1 MPGHEERPTLA
12 RGSIPLRGPSQTQ
25 GHPGASIGGP
35 GEGRDHGMTMDEQS
49 QAEQLETFDEQD
61 GGIHLEDMP
70 PERPWGAAAYGAGGT
85 ETPDTVAARS
95 AREEPDVLPLAEEPA
110 AGLYENE
117 DGFAAD
123 DEAQAVALLQD
134 EVPGTLSAEEAAVH
148 LVSEDDAV
156 TYGGLD
162 PDGPIGDGYVDPADT

>member
-1 MPGHEERPTLA
+1 
-12 RGSIPLRGPSQTQ
+12 
-25 GHPGASIGGP
+25 
-35 GEGRDHGMTMDEQS
+35 MTMDEQT

-70 PERPWGAAAYGAGGT
+70 PERPWGASAYGAGGT
-85 ETPDTVAARS
+85 ETPDTIAARA
-95 AREEPDVLPLAEEPA
+95 AREEPDVLAPAEDLA

-123 DEAQAVALLQD
+123 DEDQSVALLQD

-148 LVSEDDAV
+148 LVDEADAV

-162 PDGPIGDGYVDPADT
+162 LDGPYGDGYLDPSDT